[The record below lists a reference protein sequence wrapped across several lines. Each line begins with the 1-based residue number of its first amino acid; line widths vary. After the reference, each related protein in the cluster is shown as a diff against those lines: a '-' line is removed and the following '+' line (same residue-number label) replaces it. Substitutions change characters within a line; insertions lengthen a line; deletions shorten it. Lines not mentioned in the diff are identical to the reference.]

1 MDFMNARMHRV
12 LPQSRVSSTE
22 QEVGGL
28 SDNISCV
35 LVCQEACD
43 IQVVRYRE
51 RQRSEAVWTSIHR
64 LLDRWFVKLKVGR
77 YHK

>member
-1 MDFMNARMHRV
+1 MHRV

-35 LVCQEACD
+35 LVCQEGCD
-43 IQVVRYRE
+43 IQVAKYRE
-51 RQRSEAVWTSIHR
+51 RQQSEAVWTSIHR
-64 LLDRWFVKLKVGR
+64 LLDGWFIKEKSGSIP
-77 YHK
+77 